1 MRATSR
7 RRSSA
12 AFAAGLLL
20 PYHGFPRASR
30 ATFLLVG
37 ADTLASFECLDK
49 IPSSLRRGS
58 RLAVKRKL
66 HGSLIVALE
75 NVLAFE
81 VHDFAVL
88 TSLSSVAGDFSAPES
103 VSSPFVVLVVE
114 ESVFALVSSTGTCW
128 SATLV
133 TSSLP

>member
-49 IPSSLRRGS
+49 ISSSLRRGS
-58 RLAVKRKL
+58 RFALKHKL
-66 HGSLIVALE
+66 HGSLIIALE

-88 TSLSSVAGDFSAPES
+88 TSLSSVAGDFSAPS
-103 VSSPFVVLVVE
+103 RCPRLLWYSLLKSRCLH
-114 ESVFALVSSTGTCW
+114 W
-128 SATLV
+128 SHQLECV
-133 TSSLP
+133 GRQR